1 MIYYLVVGI
10 CILLLIAVI
19 YISAKPISM
28 GIEARRNINDKDHKN
43 NLVDNL
49 ESNEIINESNLENNN
64 LSDELTKLNQLK
76 IDGVLT
82 EEEYE
87 KAKKKLL
94 D

>member
-1 MIYYLVVGI
+1 MEKPKTSNKF
-10 CILLLIAVI
+10 
-19 YISAKPISM
+19 SAKPISM

-43 NLVDNL
+43 NLVDDL